1 MDSNALDGW
10 VAGLPGVVILMMDSN
25 ALDGRVSGFREPYG
39 LPCPGQ
45 TGGRV
50 SPSVTNSDVLN
61 GRVPGCRVL

>member
-39 LPCPGQ
+39 LPCPG
-45 TGGRV
+45 
-50 SPSVTNSDVLN
+50 
-61 GRVPGCRVL
+61 